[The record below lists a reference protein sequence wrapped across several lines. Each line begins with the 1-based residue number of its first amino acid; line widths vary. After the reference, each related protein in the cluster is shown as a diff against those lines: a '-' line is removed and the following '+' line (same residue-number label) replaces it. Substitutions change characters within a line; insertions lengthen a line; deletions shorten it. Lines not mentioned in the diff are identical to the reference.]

1 MEASHEMVTVKV
13 LRKEGIKGHKLQ
25 PGTTVQ
31 LPDHI
36 VEELLDMTPTPIVVI
51 GQRGCIGPLNA
62 TQQPLQNAVHGAG
75 AAPPQQKRPLFGF
88 TKLPPRG
95 EG

>member
-1 MEASHEMVTVKV
+1 MHEAPVELVTVKV
-13 LRKEGIKGHKLQ
+13 LRKEGIRGIKLVA
-25 PGTTVQ
+25 GTTVQ

-36 VEELLDMTPTPIVVI
+36 VEELLDMRPPPIRII
-51 GQRGCIGPLNA
+51 GQRGCIGRRQPMK
-62 TQQPLQNAVHGAG
+62 QPLQNSTVQPPV
-75 AAPPQQKRPLFGF
+75 PPQRLFTF